1 MMSEEQ
7 GETPRVDL
15 SASSLLVRYLQCQGG
30 PLSAEQRDWAVALQK
45 QLCAAPWTS
54 AEERNWAQVLVL
66 RLEMLLGQQEG

>member
-1 MMSEEQ
+1 MSDEQ

-15 SASSLLVRYLQCQGG
+15 AASSLLVWYLQCQGR
-30 PLSAEQRDWAVALQK
+30 PLSASQREEALALQK

-66 RLEMLLGQQEG
+66 RLALLLGQ